1 MAPVDPFELLKAFK
15 PLLTHNG
22 GMKSPS
28 EVPRLLKLMKQYS
41 KKIVSKCTYINILLA
56 TSDEILD
63 KFLREDGWKLLNGWL
78 KDESSK
84 ELSEQ
89 NNYALLSE
97 LLRLLRKCPMN
108 YERLIETDTP
118 KLVKNLGKC
127 KEENISKQA
136 KDLVAEW
143 RTIPTV
149 LEDPSKKE
157 KKRKREKVVE
167 SNGKEDIGLVR
178 VVEPVAKQKRP
189 SLDQEPQA
197 NGNTD
202 SNMSSG
208 DSNSVSNDVP
218 MTEAL
223 VPPDGVEKNSEMN
236 TENDTLS
243 VNRPKTAKIRM
254 GKSRG
259 ETLTQHP
266 NVLNKRKKEDPKTSQ
281 SSGNSKPADGSNS
294 VSDSTKDSGKKINPL
309 RLIRPLSNKNI
320 SASLSDAGKNPKSPS
335 TPTTP
340 TTPSS
345 KQIPRLLESGGF
357 IEDIF
362 SPNAAPQPRKRKK
375 SDLKNRPTSKEG
387 QAMDRS
393 SREAI
398 GPDSNAAGNSNKDV
412 RNDSEP
418 ISNEGGPSDVVHSL
432 PIIDAPNPEDL
443 QIPELRT
450 PLKDPSVIKSILSNK
465 KGADQSVSKMKK
477 RLRWQEKLVEYR
489 DFELDRTERVN
500 VSKENNPSDK
510 EGQFLRIRER
520 NPVLPGSSNPTGSN
534 TNIPDKCTTLF
545 PWRLI
550 PIDPELLPIQPVCQ
564 SEEKRERERIG
575 ADPFAP
581 LATPEFNPREPD
593 SVESSPILMET
604 RIIPLEDSS
613 NVQDFSNPMPSQA
626 GPPPNFGYPPV
637 PANPGFRPGIPNQ
650 VPSRYP
656 PAHAQMPMPGQ
667 PSYPSRPHVPYHGG
681 PPPNYSAPVHHQNPN
696 LIPRGGAPMQPNRA
710 GWPQTNRGPG
720 PGGRPPNAR
729 PPYARPQICR
739 VFQRN
744 GFCKFQA
751 TCRFFHPTAP

>member
-63 KFLREDGWKLLNGWL
+63 KFLREDGWKLLNDWL

-127 KEENISKQA
+127 KEEHISKQA

-143 RTIPTV
+143 KTIPTV
-149 LEDPSKKE
+149 SEESSKKE
-157 KKRKREKVVE
+157 KKRKRDKVVE
-167 SNGKEDIGLVR
+167 SNGKEDIGLVKG
-178 VVEPVAKQKRP
+178 VEPVAKQKRP
-189 SLDQEPQA
+189 SLDREHQV
-197 NGNTD
+197 NGNSD
-202 SNMSSG
+202 SNMSNS
-208 DSNSVSNDVP
+208 DSNNVSNDVP
-218 MTEAL
+218 MAEAL
-223 VPPDGVEKNSEMN
+223 VPPDGAGKNSEIN

-266 NVLNKRKKEDPKTSQ
+266 NVLNKRKKDDPGKTSTAPGVNRP
-281 SSGNSKPADGSNS
+281 SGVNNSGS
-294 VSDSTKDSGKKINPL
+294 DTAKDSGKI
-309 RLIRPLSNKNI
+309 
-320 SASLSDAGKNPKSPS
+320 PKLPS

-340 TTPSS
+340 TTPTIPSS
-345 KQIPRLLESGGF
+345 KQSSRLKESGGF

-375 SDLKNRPTSKEG
+375 SDLKNRPTSKDG
-387 QAMDRS
+387 KAMDQP
-393 SREAI
+393 SRGANC
-398 GPDSNAAGNSNKDV
+398 PDSNAVGNSNKDV
-412 RNDSEP
+412 GNNVEASNSGDSSDMNV
-418 ISNEGGPSDVVHSL
+418 INSLSIDGPD
-432 PIIDAPNPEDL
+432 PEDL

-450 PLKDPSVIKSILSNK
+450 PLKDPSIIKSILSNK
-465 KGADQSVSKMKK
+465 KGADQSVTKVKK

-489 DFELDRTERVN
+489 DFELDRTERAN
-500 VSKENNPSDK
+500 VSKENNSTEK
-510 EGQFLRIRER
+510 EGQFLRGPRER
-520 NPVLPGSSNPTGSN
+520 NPGLPGSSNPTGSN
-534 TNIPDKCTTLF
+534 MNIPDKCTTLF

-550 PIDPELLPIQPVCQ
+550 PIDPELLPIQPACQ

-613 NVQDFSNPMPSQA
+613 NVQDFSNPMLSQA
-626 GPPPNFGYPPV
+626 GLPPQYGYPP
-637 PANPGFRPGIPNQ
+637 APGPPSFRPGIPNQ
-650 VPSRYP
+650 APSRYP
-656 PAHAQMPMPGQ
+656 PAHGQMPVPGQ
-667 PSYPSRPHVPYHGG
+667 PSYQSRPHVPYHGG
-681 PPPNYSAPVHHQNPN
+681 PPQNFSAPVHHQNPN
-696 LIPRGGAPMQPNRA
+696 LIPRGGPPMQPHRA

-729 PPYARPQICR
+729 PPSNVRPQLCR

-751 TCRFFHPTAP
+751 ACRYYHPTAP